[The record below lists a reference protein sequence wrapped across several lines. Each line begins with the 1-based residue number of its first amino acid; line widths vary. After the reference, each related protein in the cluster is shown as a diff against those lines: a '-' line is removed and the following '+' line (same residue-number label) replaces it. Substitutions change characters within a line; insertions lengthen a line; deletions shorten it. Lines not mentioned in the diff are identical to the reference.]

1 MKIRLTVVAAVA
13 TLLSSFGLYPL
24 FQGTAWAWCGLG
36 AILVVAGTGLL
47 TRRFRL
53 PAVLC
58 LACGLAA
65 LHLYLTVLFA
75 ASHAFLWIVPTPSS
89 LGKLDS
95 TIRDGWST
103 ANKYAAPV
111 PNLAGVRMLATMGV
125 GAVALLVDFLAV
137 RVRRAAPAGLPLLAM
152 YSVPAAVRQESVG
165 WVPFILGAA
174 GFLALLLA
182 DAQEQVSGWGR
193 HVYAARWTDDEPQ
206 TRRAWFPE
214 RPDASALG
222 VAGRRIGLASMALSL
237 VVPVLIPG
245 IHPKGMFG
253 LGGPNGPGTGTGL
266 VTTPDPLVALRHD
279 LARPADTPML
289 TYTTDDPDQPEYL
302 RLYALDQ
309 FNGETWSYNSWSS
322 TSKDRIKDKPLPSP
336 TGLNTLLT
344 PTRTVTTTIS
354 LSKHATGYGFL
365 PLPYAPHTVDIKGD
379 WRVHAPSL
387 MVFGYHTD
395 ADGKTFTVTSTQ
407 ALPDAAELRNAEE
420 PNSSV
425 SSEYLRVPEAIQ
437 HQIHGIAVQQG
448 KGQTAFD
455 KAVALQRW
463 FNSSHFS
470 YSLDAPPGSDDL
482 LGFLQNTRT
491 GDCEQFA
498 SAMAV
503 LARDLGIP
511 ARVAVG
517 FTAGTKV
524 AGKPNEWEVRAG
536 DAHAWPELYFE
547 GAGWVR
553 FEPTPAG
560 AGGTGQGTATVPNY
574 AATTTPETGTG
585 ATTTPPT
592 GTTTGPGA
600 SASASPKIG
609 HRPDDPET
617 GGSAGAVATKHHSTL
632 PIGWIAGGV
641 VVVLLLAVPMLL
653 RLLTRRRRWAQMIP
667 EPAEPAESAGPDER
681 VLVTAGA
688 GAADT
693 AHAAWAELRS
703 DVIDHGLPWRSSES
717 PRAAAHR
724 LTELLELN
732 GGAAAALERI
742 AHAEER
748 ARYAR
753 TPAPAH
759 TLRSDVRTMR
769 EAFASVVSR
778 RARIRAR
785 LAPPTAI
792 ASIRAA
798 GTQALDTFD
807 QQAAKIRSRLPHR

>member
-1 MKIRLTVVAAVA
+1 MKIRLTIVAAVA

-36 AILVVAGTGLL
+36 AILAVSGTGLL

-53 PAVLC
+53 PAVLS
-58 LACGLAA
+58 LLCGLAA
-65 LHLYLTVLFA
+65 LLVYLTLLFS
-75 ASHAFLWIVPTPSS
+75 ASKAFLGIVPTPSS
-89 LGKLDS
+89 LSRLDS
-95 TIRDGWST
+95 TIRSGWDT

-111 PNLAGVRMLATMGV
+111 PNLAGVRMLATLGI

-165 WVPFILGAA
+165 WVPFVLGAA

-206 TRRAWFPE
+206 SRRAWLPE

-222 VAGRRIGLASMALSL
+222 VAGRRIGLASMALSIFI
-237 VVPVLIPG
+237 PVIIPG

-253 LGGPNGPGTGTGL
+253 LGGPNGQGSGSGL
-266 VTTPDPLVALRHD
+266 VTTPDPLVALRHE
-279 LARPADTPML
+279 LAARADTPML
-289 TYTTDDPDQPEYL
+289 TYRSNDTDQPDYL

-322 TSKDRIKDKPLPSP
+322 TSKDRIRDKTLPAP
-336 TGLNTLLT
+336 PGLNTLLT
-344 PTRTVTTTIS
+344 QTRTVTTTIS
-354 LSKHATGYGFL
+354 LDKHATGYGFL
-365 PLPYAPHTVDIKGD
+365 PLPYAPRSIDIKGD
-379 WRVHAPSL
+379 WRVHPPSL

-395 ADGKTFTVTSTQ
+395 ADGKTFTVTSTR
-407 ALPDAAELRNAEE
+407 ALPSAGQLQAAGD
-420 PNSSV
+420 PPSSI
-425 SSEYLRVPEAIQ
+425 STQYLKVPEAIEQ
-437 HQIHGIAVQQG
+437 VTHKIAVAEG
-448 KGQTAFD
+448 KGATNFD
-455 KAVALQRW
+455 KAVSLQRW
-463 FNSSHFS
+463 FTSSHFT
-470 YSLDAPPGSDDL
+470 YSLSAPPGSDDL
-482 LGFLQNTRT
+482 IGFLTNTRT

-524 AGKPNEWEVRAG
+524 AGKTNEWQVRAG

-553 FEPTPAG
+553 FEPTPAA
-560 AGGTGQGTATVPNY
+560 AGGLGQGTATVPAY
-574 AATTTPETGTG
+574 AGLATDQPGNGSTTLPN
-585 ATTTPPT
+585 P
-592 GTTTGPGA
+592 GTTSGIGP
-600 SASASPKIG
+600 SASASPKAG
-609 HRPDDPET
+609 HRPDDPGNTGT
-617 GGSAGAVATKHHSTL
+617 GGVPIKKHHSTL
-632 PIGWIAGGV
+632 PIGWIAAGV
-641 VVVLLLAVPMLL
+641 VVVLLLAGPMLL
-653 RLLTRRRRWAQMIP
+653 RILIRRRRWSHMVPDTP
-667 EPAEPAESAGPDER
+667 EPVAGSDER
-681 VLVTAGA
+681 VLVAAG
-688 GAADT
+688 GAEAIDT
-693 AHAAWAELRS
+693 AHAAWAELRA
-703 DVIDHGLPWRSSES
+703 DVIDYGLPWRSSES

-759 TLRSDVRTMR
+759 TLRTDVRTMR
-769 EAFASVVSR
+769 EAFASGVGR
-778 RARIRAR
+778 GARIRAR

-792 ASIRAA
+792 AGIRAA
-798 GTQALDTFD
+798 GTQAMDAFD